1 MEKNFKNQTAIVTG
15 AGVGIGF
22 EIARYL
28 AQKGAAVVLNDVKA
42 GLAEEAAEKITAE
55 GGLCVPM
62 SGNVADVDFLYE
74 MVDKAVSEFGKL
86 TIAIANAGIT
96 TFGDFF
102 EYDRKSFNQLVS
114 VNLQGSF
121 FLAQA
126 AATQMRK
133 QDEGGRILF
142 MSSVTGHQAHKYLAG
157 YGMTKAGL
165 EMLARS
171 LVVEL
176 SPYKIT
182 INAIAPGATIT
193 ERTLIDDPNYRETW
207 SKISPT
213 GRASTTLDIARAA
226 AFLVDPTT
234 EQITGQS
241 LVIDGGWSCVS
252 PSPYDAG
259 SEEP

>member
-1 MEKNFKNQTAIVTG
+1 MEKTFKNQTVIITG

-28 AQKGAAVVLNDVKA
+28 SLKGASVVLNDIKA
-42 GLAEEAAEKITAE
+42 GLAEEAAAKINAE
-55 GGLCVPM
+55 GGACIPM
-62 SGNVADVDFLYE
+62 SGNVAEVDFLYE
-74 MVDKAVSEFGKL
+74 MVDRAVSEFGKL

-102 EYDRKSFNQLVS
+102 EYDPKSFEDLIA
-114 VNLQGSF
+114 VNLRGSF

-126 AATQMRK
+126 AAIQMRK
-133 QDEGGRILF
+133 QGEGGRILF

-165 EMLARS
+165 EMLAKS

-176 SPYKIT
+176 SPFKIT
-182 INAIAPGATIT
+182 VNAIAPGATVT

-207 SKISPT
+207 AKISPT
-213 GRASTTLDIARAA
+213 GRASSTIDIARAA
-226 AFLVDPTT
+226 AFLVSPTT